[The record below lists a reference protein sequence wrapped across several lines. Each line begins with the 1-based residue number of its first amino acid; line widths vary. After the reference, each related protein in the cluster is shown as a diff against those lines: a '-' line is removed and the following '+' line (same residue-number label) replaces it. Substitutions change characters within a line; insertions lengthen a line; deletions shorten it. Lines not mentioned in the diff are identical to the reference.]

1 MRSVKQIEVKGARPR
16 RGLQTV
22 AVAWKQGKDWIGAA
36 SGEDT
41 AQEPA
46 QGHRATV
53 GGDKLM
59 VQRHSGR
66 WSRAGNSGPHWE
78 RTRPETKIKR
88 QLQKQTQPP
97 KSRRH
102 LPPRQQLDTEHR
114 GSQRLSNL
122 LEVTQ
127 QKCCRDLSTSL
138 RVPFATLIETT
149 GCGGPRTP
157 C

>member
-46 QGHRATV
+46 RGHRATV

-78 RTRPETKIKR
+78 RTRPEIKIDQGSKR
-88 QLQKQTQPP
+88 L
-97 KSRRH
+97 
-102 LPPRQQLDTEHR
+102 
-114 GSQRLSNL
+114 GSATTLFHKLYISIQRYFIL
-122 LEVTQ
+122 
-127 QKCCRDLSTSL
+127 
-138 RVPFATLIETT
+138 
-149 GCGGPRTP
+149 
-157 C
+157 